1 MLPMPFPPSWCKA
14 GNTQSKW
21 CFNQDH
27 HPNLTVGGKKHLNKG
42 NTEVWKALGTGY
54 KLILKSGEE
63 LNQKNPWPGWAGS
76 EQRLWQSG
84 KVTLFFRLPAISSL
98 SNALLSLICTCLNTK
113 VWYCPSAHLC
123 SLITSLAWKV
133 RGSRR
138 RDWSHSRIAVQTLI
152 SSAHHCPSSHRDPWP
167 RGRAAHP
174 ALKAPAALDVCRR
187 SGKGEEHPRRVV
199 G

>member
-84 KVTLFFRLPAISSL
+84 KVTLFFCLPAISSL

-113 VWYCPSAHLC
+113 VWSAPLLISAH
-123 SLITSLAWKV
+123 SLPLLPERW
-133 RGSRR
+133 
-138 RDWSHSRIAVQTLI
+138 
-152 SSAHHCPSSHRDPWP
+152 
-167 RGRAAHP
+167 
-174 ALKAPAALDVCRR
+174 
-187 SGKGEEHPRRVV
+187 EEAGGGIEVTPGLQFRL
-199 G
+199 